1 MNEEEARATPAT
13 SDTTRVCAHSSP
25 GEHRFPR
32 RAPPSSAG
40 GVSPPPISVVPSS
53 SEPQIPGQQRCW
65 DGAEGG
71 VTARAPG
78 LGAGRG
84 PRIAAAA
91 ATVTAG
97 QPLQAR
103 GARMAALHH
112 RLPRGSLKT
121 SLLCLPAG
129 AWGVFCILRQGQVG
143 PGRPAPR
150 TGQGQPCQP
159 EGRGRPRRTERV
171 GPLPLATRSQ
181 GRWTQRGEDPE
192 AQRTGVGGLFGDR
205 HQPLSPFL
213 PQPVGQ
219 VTGHRAER
227 LATGRRDA
235 GS

>member
-1 MNEEEARATPAT
+1 MKRKLALRRRPLTPRASVLTLVRGSTA
-13 SDTTRVCAHSSP
+13 SRD
-25 GEHRFPR
+25 EHH
-32 RAPPSSAG
+32 
-40 GVSPPPISVVPSS
+40 PPPISVVPSS

-91 ATVTAG
+91 ATVTVG

-112 RLPRGSLKT
+112 HLPRGSLKT

-143 PGRPAPR
+143 PVRPAPR

-171 GPLPLATRSQ
+171 GPLRLHGRREWTVARGTACPALGTVSKSILSPSAWPGTAAGPSRSRGGPAMAPAFSLAT
-181 GRWTQRGEDPE
+181 
-192 AQRTGVGGLFGDR
+192 A
-205 HQPLSPFL
+205 
-213 PQPVGQ
+213 
-219 VTGHRAER
+219 
-227 LATGRRDA
+227 
-235 GS
+235 

>member
-53 SEPQIPGQQRCW
+53 SEP
-65 DGAEGG
+65 
-71 VTARAPG
+71 ARAPG

-91 ATVTAG
+91 ATVTVG

-143 PGRPAPR
+143 PVRPAPR

-159 EGRGRPRRTERV
+159 EGRGRPRRTGRV